1 MVHKIGSN
9 VMMSVI
15 RSGLDA
21 AIQNLDVTSNNI
33 ANARTTGYKKRQ
45 ATFTDV
51 YSTKITTA
59 TGDRLGIGVQMP
71 EIRASQAQ
79 GNLQKTD
86 TVMDLA
92 IEGEGLFAL
101 RDEANLVSN
110 VYTRDG
116 SFTLNKEGDVVNRDG
131 YRLMSSNNEPINI
144 PLKATGIRTAA
155 GFRAFGEERNITA
168 IMITENG
175 NIQVTYGGDNIVSL
189 GRVGLAS
196 FSDPNKLTPV
206 GANLFRHSRES
217 GLGVLGVPAANGR
230 GKIHSGALEMAN
242 TNITEELSN
251 MIRAQQAFS
260 GSSRLLQSE
269 AEMVKKLV

>member
-1 MVHKIGSN
+1 
-9 VMMSVI
+9 MSVI

-21 AIQNLDVTSNNI
+21 AMQNLDVTSNNI
-33 ANARTTGYKKRQ
+33 ANARTTGYKKQQ
-45 ATFTDV
+45 ATFTDM
-51 YSTKITTA
+51 YSTKIATV

-79 GNLQKTD
+79 GSLQKTN

-101 RDEANLVSN
+101 RDGANPDTN
-110 VYTRDG
+110 IYTRDG
-116 SFTLNKEGDVVNRDG
+116 SFTLDKVGNVVSRDG
-131 YRLMSSNNEPINI
+131 YNLMSSNNEPINI
-144 PLKATGIRTAA
+144 PLKATGIRTAD
-155 GFRAFGEERNITA
+155 GFRAFGEAKSITS
-168 IMITENG
+168 ILITENG
-175 NIQVTYGGDNIVSL
+175 NIQATYGGDNIISI
-189 GRVGLAS
+189 GKVGLAS
-196 FSDPNKLTPV
+196 FVDPNRLSPI
-206 GANLFRHSRES
+206 GGNLFRHSKES
-217 GLGVLGVPAANGR
+217 GLGVLGAPAATGR

-269 AEMVKKLV
+269 AEMVKTLI

>member
-1 MVHKIGSN
+1 
-9 VMMSVI
+9 MMSVI

-33 ANARTTGYKKRQ
+33 ANARTNGYKKRQ
-45 ATFTDV
+45 ATFTDL
-51 YSTKITTA
+51 YSTKIATP

-71 EIRASQAQ
+71 EIRASQVQ
-79 GNLQKTD
+79 GSLQKTD

-92 IEGEGLFAL
+92 IEGVGLFAL
-101 RDEANLVSN
+101 RDVANPDAN

-116 SFTLNKEGDVVNRDG
+116 SFTLNKEGDVVSRDG
-131 YRLMSSNNEPINI
+131 YKLMSSNNEPINI
-144 PLKATGIRTAA
+144 PLKAIGIETAD
-155 GFRAFGEERNITA
+155 GFRAFEEERNVTS

-175 NIQVTYGGDNIVSL
+175 NIQVTYGGDNIVSI
-189 GRVGLAS
+189 GKVGLAS
-196 FSDPNKLTPV
+196 FSDSNKLTPV

-217 GLGVLGVPAANGR
+217 GLGILGVPAANGR

-269 AEMVKKLV
+269 AEMVKKLI

>member
-1 MVHKIGSN
+1 
-9 VMMSVI
+9 MMSVI

-45 ATFTDV
+45 ATFTDM
-51 YSTKITTA
+51 YSTKIATA

-71 EIRASQAQ
+71 EIRASQVQ

-101 RDEANLVSN
+101 RDVANPNAN
-110 VYTRDG
+110 VFTRDG
-116 SFTLNKEGDVVNRDG
+116 SFTLNKEGDVVSRDG
-131 YRLMSSNNEPINI
+131 YKLMSSNNEPINI
-144 PLKATGIRTAA
+144 PLKANGIRTAD
-155 GFRAFGEERNITA
+155 GFRAFEEERSMTS

-189 GRVGLAS
+189 GKVGLAS
-196 FSDPNKLTPV
+196 FSDPTKLTPV
-206 GANLFRHSRES
+206 GANLFRHSKGS
-217 GLGVLGVPAANGR
+217 GLGILGVPAAVGR

-269 AEMVKKLV
+269 AEMVKKLI